1 MTITEPKS
9 ANASGSKPFES
20 HGRPASTK
28 YVFGKTNLPGGLKEL
43 PKSLQSFDV
52 EGKIKGSNMQIFSHG
67 DSVDRSNHD
76 RDFGDQSQTLS
87 SSLPISSD
95 NQSSWKGATHK
106 TMNNATNVDGSVY
119 EKIDQSKMIRD
130 EDKRSK
136 NDEDFGKPEQQAMN
150 TVRHKTQI
158 KPLKDMEAE
167 RRKAAIVH
175 TQSSLIAQIVED
187 TEQKLRTETMRSIQD
202 DIAANYARIASQHKE
217 EVKAELL
224 RELTPKVEATL
235 RSELVGP
242 VKQELYSKIA
252 TSTNLREEV
261 KYKLSVELAP
271 IIKAELRLQ
280 LTEQMKQEVYAKAD
294 AIASARQADL
304 MSQLVKEMGP
314 KVEATLRQECRE
326 RLQQETKA
334 AWDATRKE
342 VKDKLY
348 LNLEPSVKAS
358 LRKSLRGAVLRD
370 LKSELLPE
378 ALDEVSHNMAAHEM
392 ALRDELE
399 HKLEEKVKAELKEDL
414 RESVKLELMQEIK
427 DDQKKSFDEQPE
439 PDYQLSQSGSQ
450 HHGQHNKNACP
461 QVGSSK
467 KRRHSLDDSDND
479 HHNDNGHDKKRIRN
493 EVQVSERRLE
503 KGSGGCEPKVSE
515 KDGSSRAI
523 DNSESGFE
531 EDGPSLAPKNFKPRF
546 EDETYQ
552 DEDLSTSELEGSQR
566 NSAGHPITLESSDKE
581 NNSEDGQNEDWDQEK
596 TLVGDLGV
604 VEGKGDLAKE
614 EAVEE
619 EEEEL

>member
-1 MTITEPKS
+1 
-9 ANASGSKPFES
+9 
-20 HGRPASTK
+20 
-28 YVFGKTNLPGGLKEL
+28 
-43 PKSLQSFDV
+43 
-52 EGKIKGSNMQIFSHG
+52 
-67 DSVDRSNHD
+67 
-76 RDFGDQSQTLS
+76 
-87 SSLPISSD
+87 
-95 NQSSWKGATHK
+95 
-106 TMNNATNVDGSVY
+106 MNNATNVDGSVY
-119 EKIDQSKMIRD
+119 EKIDQPKMVRD
-130 EDKRSK
+130 EDKKSK
-136 NDEDFGKPEQQAMN
+136 NDKDFGKPEQQAMN
-150 TVRHKTQI
+150 TVRHETQI
-158 KPLKDMEAE
+158 KLLEDMEAE

-187 TEQKLRTETMRSIQD
+187 TEQKLRTEAMRGIQD

-252 TSTNLREEV
+252 NSTNLREEV
-261 KYKLSVELAP
+261 KYQLSIELTP

-304 MSQLVKEMGP
+304 MSQLVKEIGP

-348 LNLEPSVKAS
+348 FNLEPSVKAS
-358 LRKSLRGAVLRD
+358 LRKSLRGAVWLD

-378 ALDEVSHNMAAHEM
+378 ALDEVSHNMAAYEM
-392 ALRDELE
+392 ALRDKLE
-399 HKLEEKVKAELKEDL
+399 NKLEEKVKAELKEDL
-414 RESVKLELMQEIK
+414 RESVKLELMQGIK
-427 DDQKKSFDEQPE
+427 DDQKTSFDEQPE
-439 PDYQLSQSGSQ
+439 PDHHLSQSGSQ
-450 HHGQHNKNACP
+450 HQGQHNEDACP
-461 QVGSSK
+461 QDGSSK

-479 HHNDNGHDKKRIRN
+479 HYNDNGHDKKRIR
-493 EVQVSERRLE
+493 SEAQMSGKRLE

-515 KDGSSRAI
+515 EDGSIRAI

-531 EDGPSLAPKNFKPRF
+531 EDGPSLAPKNSQPRF
-546 EDETYQ
+546 EDDTYQ
-552 DEDLSTSELEGSQR
+552 DENLSISELEGSR
-566 NSAGHPITLESSDKE
+566 GNSVDHPITLESSDKE
-581 NNSEDGQNEDWDQEK
+581 NNSEDEQYEYWDQEN
-596 TLVGDLGV
+596 TLVEDLGV
-604 VEGKGDLAKE
+604 LEGKGDLVK
-614 EAVEE
+614 EAVVED